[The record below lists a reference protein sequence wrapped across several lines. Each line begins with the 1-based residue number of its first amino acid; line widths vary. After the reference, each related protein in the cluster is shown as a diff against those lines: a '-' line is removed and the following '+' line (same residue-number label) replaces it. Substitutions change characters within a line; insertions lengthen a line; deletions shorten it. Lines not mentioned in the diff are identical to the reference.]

1 MLITVEH
8 EGATLSNFTPQAA
21 LDAGV
26 AQADVDAAVNAL
38 LTRNSDQ
45 GIDHVLDRVFTLSP
59 SRVKR
64 YDEKYQEALAFRDA
78 EYPAGA
84 AAADYPY
91 VLGGEAAA
99 RGLTAQ
105 EHCDAIIAKAE
116 AFQAF
121 GAQGET
127 ARAQAKAAIEAA
139 GTIEEKQAAA
149 NAAIEAMRQAAAP
162 LMA

>member
-1 MLITVEH
+1 MLITIQH
-8 EGATLSNFTPQAA
+8 EGATFSNFEPQAA

-26 AQADVDAAVNAL
+26 PQATVDAAVNAL
-38 LTRNSDQ
+38 LTRKSDQ
-45 GIDHVLDRVFTLSP
+45 GIDHVLDAMFTLSP

-78 EYPAGA
+78 AYPAGA

-139 GTIEEKQAAA
+139 GTIEEKEAAA
-149 NAAIEAMRQAAAP
+149 TAAIKAVADAAAV
-162 LMA
+162 LA